1 MSVGVILGGWDIIL
15 RRWEWVGK
23 YFGWVGVGAL
33 FDNAFKLT
41 VLCLVV
47 TKRSQIIKPAAEYCR
62 FV

>member
-33 FDNAFKLT
+33 LDNARIDSK
-41 VLCLVV
+41 VNV
-47 TKRSQIIKPAAEYCR
+47 Q
-62 FV
+62 